1 MKARELINK
10 DVPADFPRLVRY
22 MSKRDDLSAVFDV
35 LQRLGTV
42 TPRRVYL
49 CPSLYILL
57 PIDNKND
64 DMVIL
69 L

>member
-1 MKARELINK
+1 
-10 DVPADFPRLVRY
+10 